1 MSFNIAV
8 RSWFFN
14 DSHATEKV
22 DIMPSM
28 IKVTMPTAERRS
40 NPDNNLSPEM
50 LALASRDISLACASR
65 FFEEVHPMYWLFPSE
80 DFYTRFEATYSRAHV
95 PLASSWLCTLHS
107 IVALGASC
115 ASSCAGLPNEE
126 LARESLQAAKSLVSR
141 VCDQADL
148 DSIRALIALVSIFFS
163 YSAPT
168 AR

>member
-22 DIMPSM
+22 DILPSM
-28 IKVTMPTAERRS
+28 IKVTMPTAERQS
-40 NPDNNLSPEM
+40 NPDNDLSPEM

-80 DFYTRFEATYSRAHV
+80 DFYTRFEATYSSAHV

-115 ASSCAGLPNEE
+115 EARTSIDTLREPSITTSSINLQTFQYLLSKFWPGTQRRV
-126 LARESLQAAKSLVSR
+126 LAFE
-141 VCDQADL
+141 CI
-148 DSIRALIALVSIFFS
+148 DS
-163 YSAPT
+163 T
-168 AR
+168 